1 MSRGRAVTAEVFER
15 SPLAPRAGDLSR
27 IGAREVPFLTQLSV
41 RSRSPQALR
50 VPVEPNTWTSLED
63 DREAL
68 WLGPDEW
75 LVVGRPGSGASFHR
89 GAWARFGFEDRTVE
103 GLTDAASIVDV
114 SANRTVVELHRDDV
128 HDPRRLL
135 EQGCTL
141 DLHPSR
147 WREGMCAQ
155 TLVAHVPVILQERGD
170 ATRVFA
176 RPSFA
181 NHLVDWLLTVA

>member
-1 MSRGRAVTAEVFER
+1 VTAEVFER
-15 SPLAPRAGDLSR
+15 SPLAARAGDLAR
-27 IGAREVPFLTQLSV
+27 IGGREVPFLSQLSV
-41 RSRSPQALR
+41 RSRSPSALDL
-50 VPVEPNTWTSLED
+50 PVEPNTWTTLGEE
-63 DREAL
+63 REAL

-89 GAWARFGFEDRTVE
+89 GAWAWFGFEDRMVE
-103 GLTDAASIVDV
+103 ELTDAASIVDV

-147 WREGMCAQ
+147 WREPMCAQ
-155 TLVAHVPVILQERGD
+155 TLVAHVPVILQQRGD
-170 ATRVFA
+170 TMRVFV

-181 NHLVDWLLTVA
+181 DHLVDWLLAVA